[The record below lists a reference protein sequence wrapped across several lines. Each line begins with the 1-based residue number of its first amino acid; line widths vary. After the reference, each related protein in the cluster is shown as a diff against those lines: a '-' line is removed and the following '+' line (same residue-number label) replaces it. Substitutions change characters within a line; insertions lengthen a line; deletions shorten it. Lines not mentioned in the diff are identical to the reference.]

1 MTVDDNK
8 RDEKLRYVFNRE
20 TAKVSVLSSSKID
33 KYQYLSGKKYY
44 LLVKVGKTKFTYST
58 LWKALEKQIKQLQ
71 SKEKKLKL

>member
-33 KYQYLSGKKYY
+33 KYQYLSGGEI
-44 LLVKVGKTKFTYST
+44 LPSG
-58 LWKALEKQIKQLQ
+58 Q
-71 SKEKKLKL
+71 SRKN